1 MLNFLFF
8 YDALCL
14 FSDSA
19 IQLNKLPQ
27 VYMEKKINTKNI
39 TCYKVWLPV
48 PAHKHK
54 KVQPPIPQKDT
65 ALNPIFY
72 KSGFQDK
79 NYIEYY
85 PIQAYLLETCFLGCS
100 HAAYCSSKLI
110 QPRVSSFKPT
120 FCYQWYKF
128 LIITNNV

>member
-48 PAHKHK
+48 FAHKRK
-54 KVQPPIPQKDT
+54 KMQPPIPQKDT
-65 ALNPIFY
+65 VLNSIFY

-79 NYIEYY
+79 NYLEYY
-85 PIQAYLLETCFLGCS
+85 RIQAYLQRPVPMGCLMLHVVVLNYS
-100 HAAYCSSKLI
+100 NPELPVLSQLSVTDGI
-110 QPRVSSFKPT
+110 NF
-120 FCYQWYKF
+120 
-128 LIITNNV
+128 